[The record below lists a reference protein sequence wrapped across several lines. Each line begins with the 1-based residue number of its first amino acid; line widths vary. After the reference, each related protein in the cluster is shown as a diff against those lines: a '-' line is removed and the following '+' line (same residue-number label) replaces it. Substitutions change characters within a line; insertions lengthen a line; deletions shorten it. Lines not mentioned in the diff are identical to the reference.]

1 MNREWAGNICSSH
14 TTIISPRLKVTKKV
28 SLCAVVVFLQSKLT
42 FSRNHQTL
50 ESPSVVALAYM
61 RGPFGLSL
69 SVLLSNIETV
79 FIIKSIDYRGDV
91 SALFLHVFTF
101 SIMLEK
107 YASCM
112 TIKKKCTSIW
122 TTTEFSLFHI
132 TLSQSS
138 AVSNFDSNRTCAMN
152 FLLIFF
158 FSFVARLWI
167 RFFFVCCV
175 LHFCNQPTVSSRETC
190 SEIEN
195 EVNEKKMHFFARW

>member
-69 SVLLSNIETV
+69 SRCCWATLKRFLLLNRSITV
-79 FIIKSIDYRGDV
+79 DV

-122 TTTEFSLFHI
+122 TTAEFSLFHI
-132 TLSQSS
+132 TLSQS

-158 FSFVARLWI
+158 SLVARLWI
-167 RFFFVCCV
+167 RFFFRV
-175 LHFCNQPTVSSRETC
+175 LCASLL
-190 SEIEN
+190 
-195 EVNEKKMHFFARW
+195 